1 MVGFTQHRTT
11 YERPGLGE
19 TDEADPHM
27 AADLLMTGRVADVLQ
42 RCYPG
47 HPWMIEVSHKQGVV
61 MISIPLFM
69 GRHKWVIHINT
80 LKTDPMLRTIMRAG
94 GEVLERYRIPR
105 TGFGLDHFLGA
116 LQGIPTHKR
125 AHHGVV
131 VE

>member
-1 MVGFTQHRTT
+1 MVGFTKHRNT

-42 RCYPG
+42 RHYPG

-69 GRHKWVIHINT
+69 KRKKWVIHIQT
-80 LKTDPMLRTIMRAG
+80 LKTDPMLRTVMRAG
-94 GEVLERYRIPR
+94 GAILERYNVPR
-105 TGFGLDHFLGA
+105 NGFGLDHFLGA
-116 LQGIPTHKR
+116 LQDVR
-125 AHHGVV
+125 APKPRHSLI